1 MVQVCFKRYCKAF
14 LDDPTFQTKSLTAI
28 NARIGADHLWCCN
41 QQNYACLQKFMEDLL
56 GDLNGALLNPSG
68 RVLHRDKI
76 WESFLQRNF
85 YQSLDRFLVWC

>member
-1 MVQVCFKRYCKAF
+1 MVHFIDGPSLLQKVLQSI

-28 NARIGADHLWCCN
+28 NARIGADHLYLWCCN

-76 WESFLQRNF
+76 
-85 YQSLDRFLVWC
+85 